1 MILGRE
7 WADGDF
13 YLFGGDYSSLLRAFS
28 YCFVA
33 AVLCLRAINENVF
46 KIQKRKV
53 LILQN
58 NKLLKK

>member
-13 YLFGGDYSSLLRAFS
+13 YLFGGDDSSLLRAFS

-33 AVLCLRAINENVF
+33 AVLCLRAINENYS
-46 KIQKRKV
+46 RY
-53 LILQN
+53 
-58 NKLLKK
+58 KKEKY